1 MINASDF
8 REGFCLT
15 GAIFIHVEKKTISI
29 AVSVL
34 KMVAPVLVMIIIGMI
49 LRTTKLVSFE
59 GTIVGATGLGNLFFP
74 TAVGGIFTEIISL
87 ITSPTN
93 ALILYFFLPAPLFI
107 PIYTKTKE
115 DSEFLSTSLSMYM
128 AVTII
133 AFIVMAVVFATN

>member
-1 MINASDF
+1 MINAVDF
-8 REGFCLT
+8 GGGFGLT
-15 GAIFIHVEKKTISI
+15 GTIFRHVEKKS
-29 AVSVL
+29 
-34 KMVAPVLVMIIIGMI
+34 
-49 LRTTKLVSFE
+49 
-59 GTIVGATGLGNLFFP
+59 LGNLFFP